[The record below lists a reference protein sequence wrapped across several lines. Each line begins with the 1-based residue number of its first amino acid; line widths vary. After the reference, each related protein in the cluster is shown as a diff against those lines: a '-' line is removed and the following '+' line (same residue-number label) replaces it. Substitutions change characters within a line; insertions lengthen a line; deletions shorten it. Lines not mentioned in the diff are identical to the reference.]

1 MMKTCV
7 NGHLFDDKNTR
18 LSMRNGMKL
27 RVCRECQRIRLAAF
41 HARQY
46 MKRNG
51 T

>member
-18 LSMRNGMKL
+18 VSMRNGMKL